1 MLEMYVGS
9 LYNKKIYIADPA
21 KLPITGG
28 KGVGNLC
35 YAKRQLLSLK
45 E

>member
-9 LYNKKIYIADPA
+9 LYIFKYIADPA
-21 KLPITGG
+21 KLPITGSE
-28 KGVGNLC
+28 GVGNLC
-35 YAKRQLLSLK
+35 YTKRQLLLLK